1 MDPQRKARAG
11 PMALSSIKTA
21 RKSFAVSNTYVKNL
35 NSPKEIVTVHTSTP
49 HIEHRPFHSEQNQ
62 IYQGEVNVLSIMYCI
77 MLQIL
82 YNCLFNIFFASNSY
96 NDFSDTN
103 KDIMCCKYTEDVKE
117 VAAGFIDGT
126 IRLFDCNTGN
136 CTHSLIDDE
145 CRVYPGSVT
154 AIKHR
159 PVSKA
164 HPITN
169 MLLSSCTYA
178 CK

>member
-21 RKSFAVSNTYVKNL
+21 RKSFAVCNTYVKNL

-82 YNCLFNIFFASNSY
+82 YNCLIIISLLQIV
-96 NDFSDTN
+96 
-103 KDIMCCKYTEDVKE
+103 IM
-117 VAAGFIDGT
+117 I
-126 IRLFDCNTGN
+126 L
-136 CTHSLIDDE
+136 
-145 CRVYPGSVT
+145 VT
-154 AIKHR
+154 LTRILCV
-159 PVSKA
+159 VSILK
-164 HPITN
+164 T
-169 MLLSSCTYA
+169 
-178 CK
+178 